1 MPLINNHSGIFP
13 EAGTDE
19 AGRGCLA
26 GPVVAAAVILP
37 PDFHHPLLNDSK
49 QVNKNHRNEL
59 RSIIEK
65 QAIAWAVGSCSPEE
79 IDQIN
84 ILNASILAMHRALD
98 QLTTKPLFLLVDGN
112 CFKAYQQVPHAT
124 MIKGDERFT
133 AIAAASILAKTHRDE
148 IMEKLHLDFPDY
160 GWNSNAGY
168 PTPAHRKAIA
178 SLGSNIH
185 HRKSFTLLKPQI
197 TLL

>member
-112 CFKAYQQVPHAT
+112 RFKAYQQVPHAT
-124 MIKGDERFT
+124 MIKGDARFT
-133 AIAAASILAKTHRDE
+133 SIAAASILAKTHRDE
-148 IMEKLHLDFPDY
+148 IMEKLHLEFPEY

-197 TLL
+197 PLL

>member
-65 QAIAWAVGSCSPEE
+65 QAISWAVGSCSPEE

-112 CFKAYQQVPHAT
+112 RFKAYQQVPHAT
-124 MIKGDERFT
+124 MIKGDARFT
-133 AIAAASILAKTHRDE
+133 SIAAASILAKTHRDE
-148 IMEKLHLDFPDY
+148 IMEKLHLDFPEY

-197 TLL
+197 PLL